1 MTTSREPPDEFP
13 PIKVR
18 RGNVDEAI
26 KMLDEWLETGDPT
39 EDISDFIL
47 LKKLLNQDR
56 LGGRKLFL
64 DE

>member
-13 PIKVR
+13 PLKVR
-18 RGNVDEAI
+18 WGNVDEAI

-39 EDISDFIL
+39 EDIGDFIL